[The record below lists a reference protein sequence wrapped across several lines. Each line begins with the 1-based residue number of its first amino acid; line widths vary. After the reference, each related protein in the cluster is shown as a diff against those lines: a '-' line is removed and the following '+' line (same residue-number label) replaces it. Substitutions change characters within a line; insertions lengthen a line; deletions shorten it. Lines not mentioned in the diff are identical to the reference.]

1 MLQTLNIYNKIAIK
15 TIEYI
20 FSKYIQTRLG
30 IKTVKVKNKLSWN
43 LTNNLKNGIII
54 LLCGTIL
61 IVL

>member
-20 FSKYIQTRLG
+20 FSKCIQTRLG